1 MANLA
6 AWLRRT
12 SRALP
17 GLAASKGLHPLRW
30 CGRLFVCLM
39 VCCIG
44 VAAAGPAEAGAGAG
58 GTDNKTG
65 SSSSRKGTSDLSK
78 ILKVPTV
85 ASTEPMLLQADE
97 MVYDNENNKVTAKGN
112 VEIYY
117 GDYMLLADQVVYD
130 RNNNTLSAQGNV
142 RIKDPAGAVITAD
155 HMTLTDDFRDG
166 FIDALNLVTKE
177 DTRISAETAT
187 REAGNVTVF
196 QNGWFTPCK
205 PCETD
210 PSRPPTWRIR
220 ATKIIDRKDEA
231 TLTFRNAFFDFFGV
245 PIVWVP
251 YFQTADPT
259 VKRKSGFLIPTYGSG
274 RLGTTVTVPYYFA
287 LSDDYDFTFAP
298 MYTDKAGILLHGLWR
313 QQLRNGAYNIDLAGV
328 FNRGFGA
335 FATTHDFR
343 GSMYTQ
349 GKFSLDPYWSWGW
362 DVQAVT
368 DDTFRRYYYLDSKLK
383 TDQVSQLYL
392 EGLHDRDYFSMR
404 FYNTGGL
411 EYYDTPISDAWITP
425 VIDYDY
431 IVGQPILGGELSFNS
446 NLTTLTSNGEPDS
459 TRFTTEANW
468 RRQMIDPIGEVF
480 TPFAQLRGD
489 LYDVSNFTDSATGLP
504 ADGSTVRGNAVAGAE
519 YRYPFVAT
527 TGSVTHIFEPI
538 AQIIARPDSVGDQSK
553 IPNEDANSLVFDDT
567 LLFDIDKFSGYDRVE
582 TGTRANV
589 GVRYTAQLYSGAYAR
604 AVFGESY
611 QLAGENP
618 FALQTGLGTT
628 QSDYVT
634 GLFMQ
639 ATSDLTFS
647 AQTRFDE
654 STLAIKR
661 TDLGAQA
668 GYGPVHISA
677 NYASVE
683 DAAGLGQGL
692 PQQEILTNGTLALTE
707 DWSLLGSI
715 RYDLATLTPIADG
728 IGLQYQDDC
737 FTLGVTYEQ
746 TYITE
751 LDIQPEKRFLVS
763 FNLKYLGAYQYQ
775 TDAFGLLSTASSGPT
790 ASGVASNPSLT
801 AINGP

>member
-44 VAAAGPAEAGAGAG
+44 VAAAGPAEAGAG

-65 SSSSRKGTSDLSK
+65 SSSFGKGTSDLSK

-446 NLTTLTSNGEPDS
+446 NLTTLTGNGAPDS
-459 TRFTTEANW
+459 TRLTTEANW

-567 LLFDIDKFSGYDRVE
+567 ILFDINKFSGYDRVE

-639 ATSDLTFS
+639 ATSGLTFS

-668 GYGPVHISA
+668 QYGPVEIKA

-692 PQQEILTNGTLALTE
+692 PQQEILTNASLALTE

-715 RYDLATLTPIADG
+715 RYDLGTSKPIADG
-728 IGLQYQDDC
+728 IGLQYKDDC